1 MTLAQLFDLA
11 FGNIG
16 RFFKEIAFKKEERG
30 KLSYGFVGTLILV
43 LTYGLIMLFSASYS
57 TGYYRFKGDIY
68 HFIRPQV
75 ILAVVGLVLMY
86 LISNINYRS
95 LRHMN
100 WYLYILTL
108 LLLVWALFSEPYNGC
123 YRWVY
128 MFGTTLQPSELAKFS
143 AILGLAC
150 FADRY
155 YEKRGTLLY
164 GIVLPVLPLLPVVVL
179 LYKEP
184 HNSAIMLIL
193 LIAGSMIL
201 CGGVG
206 RFWCIPA
213 AGAAV
218 FVIYKMLTGQNNYVQ
233 QRLGAWNGDEGDILY
248 QTQQSLYSIA
258 SGGLTGLGIGN
269 SRQKHLWLPEASNDF
284 IFSVLCEEL
293 GFIGAV
299 ICMGLFAA
307 LIIQGV
313 IIALNSPDYFGTMLG
328 IGIMSQI
335 AWQAMIHI
343 AVVTNVA
350 PNHLDV
356 HKDMAEDIA
365 AKVSEHTKAIVI
377 INPNNPTG
385 MLIPHRLLKRILEKC
400 RKLDILL
407 VVDEC
412 FLDFVKE
419 PEEYSLKRS
428 LSGFNNL
435 FILKAFT
442 KRYAMAGVRLGY
454 GLCSDRKL
462 LERMELCVQPWNVS
476 TMAQAAGLQALTE
489 TEYVEEG
496 RQLVF
501 REAQW
506 LKDELARIG
515 YKVFPSEA
523 NYIFFKGPENLF
535 EKCVEHGI
543 LIRDC
548 SNYSGLRKG
557 YYRVAVKLH
566 EQNEKLIEILEEVL
580 S

>member
-1 MTLAQLFDLA
+1 
-11 FGNIG
+11 
-16 RFFKEIAFKKEERG
+16 
-30 KLSYGFVGTLILV
+30 
-43 LTYGLIMLFSASYS
+43 MLFSASYS

-213 AGAAV
+213 AGAAA

-284 IFSVLCEEL
+284 IFPFCAKSW
-293 GFIGAV
+293 
-299 ICMGLFAA
+299 A
-307 LIIQGV
+307 L
-313 IIALNSPDYFGTMLG
+313 S
-328 IGIMSQI
+328 
-335 AWQAMIHI
+335 
-343 AVVTNVA
+343 
-350 PNHLDV
+350 
-356 HKDMAEDIA
+356 
-365 AKVSEHTKAIVI
+365 
-377 INPNNPTG
+377 
-385 MLIPHRLLKRILEKC
+385 
-400 RKLDILL
+400 
-407 VVDEC
+407 
-412 FLDFVKE
+412 
-419 PEEYSLKRS
+419 
-428 LSGFNNL
+428 
-435 FILKAFT
+435 
-442 KRYAMAGVRLGY
+442 
-454 GLCSDRKL
+454 
-462 LERMELCVQPWNVS
+462 
-476 TMAQAAGLQALTE
+476 
-489 TEYVEEG
+489 
-496 RQLVF
+496 
-501 REAQW
+501 
-506 LKDELARIG
+506 AR
-515 YKVFPSEA
+515 
-523 NYIFFKGPENLF
+523 
-535 EKCVEHGI
+535 
-543 LIRDC
+543 
-548 SNYSGLRKG
+548 
-557 YYRVAVKLH
+557 
-566 EQNEKLIEILEEVL
+566 
-580 S
+580 

>member
-1 MTLAQLFDLA
+1 
-11 FGNIG
+11 
-16 RFFKEIAFKKEERG
+16 
-30 KLSYGFVGTLILV
+30 
-43 LTYGLIMLFSASYS
+43 
-57 TGYYRFKGDIY
+57 
-68 HFIRPQV
+68 
-75 ILAVVGLVLMY
+75 
-86 LISNINYRS
+86 
-95 LRHMN
+95 
-100 WYLYILTL
+100 
-108 LLLVWALFSEPYNGC
+108 
-123 YRWVY
+123 

-213 AGAAV
+213 AGAAA

-350 PNHLDV
+350 PN
-356 HKDMAEDIA
+356 
-365 AKVSEHTKAIVI
+365 
-377 INPNNPTG
+377 TG
-385 MLIPHRLLKRILEKC
+385 ISLPFFSSGGTSLL
-400 RKLDILL
+400 ILL
-407 VVDEC
+407 CEMGII
-412 FLDFVKE
+412 L
-419 PEEYSLKRS
+419 SISRAGNAQNAARSKRS
-428 LSGFNNL
+428 H
-435 FILKAFT
+435 
-442 KRYAMAGVRLGY
+442 
-454 GLCSDRKL
+454 
-462 LERMELCVQPWNVS
+462 E
-476 TMAQAAGLQALTE
+476 
-489 TEYVEEG
+489 
-496 RQLVF
+496 
-501 REAQW
+501 
-506 LKDELARIG
+506 ELARRMNPQRRTH
-515 YKVFPSEA
+515 KA
-523 NYIFFKGPENLF
+523 L
-535 EKCVEHGI
+535 H
-543 LIRDC
+543 
-548 SNYSGLRKG
+548 SN
-557 YYRVAVKLH
+557 
-566 EQNEKLIEILEEVL
+566 
-580 S
+580 

>member
-68 HFIRPQV
+68 HFIRPQA

-213 AGAAV
+213 AGAAA
-218 FVIYKMLTGQNNYVQ
+218 FVIYKMLTGQDNYVQ

-335 AWQAMIHI
+335 ACQTMIHI

-350 PNHLDV
+350 PN
-356 HKDMAEDIA
+356 
-365 AKVSEHTKAIVI
+365 
-377 INPNNPTG
+377 TG
-385 MLIPHRLLKRILEKC
+385 ISLPFFSSGGTSLV
-400 RKLDILL
+400 ILL
-407 VVDEC
+407 CEMGVM
-412 FLDFVKE
+412 L
-419 PEEYSLKRS
+419 SISRAGNAQNAARSKRS
-428 LSGFNNL
+428 HEELVRRMNPQRRTH
-435 FILKAFT
+435 KA
-442 KRYAMAGVRLGY
+442 L
-454 GLCSDRKL
+454 
-462 LERMELCVQPWNVS
+462 
-476 TMAQAAGLQALTE
+476 
-489 TEYVEEG
+489 
-496 RQLVF
+496 
-501 REAQW
+501 
-506 LKDELARIG
+506 
-515 YKVFPSEA
+515 
-523 NYIFFKGPENLF
+523 
-535 EKCVEHGI
+535 H
-543 LIRDC
+543 
-548 SNYSGLRKG
+548 SN
-557 YYRVAVKLH
+557 
-566 EQNEKLIEILEEVL
+566 
-580 S
+580 

>member
-1 MTLAQLFDLA
+1 M
-11 FGNIG
+11 
-16 RFFKEIAFKKEERG
+16 
-30 KLSYGFVGTLILV
+30 
-43 LTYGLIMLFSASYS
+43 
-57 TGYYRFKGDIY
+57 
-68 HFIRPQV
+68 
-75 ILAVVGLVLMY
+75 
-86 LISNINYRS
+86 
-95 LRHMN
+95 
-100 WYLYILTL
+100 
-108 LLLVWALFSEPYNGC
+108 
-123 YRWVY
+123 
-128 MFGTTLQPSELAKFS
+128 
-143 AILGLAC
+143 GLAC

-213 AGAAV
+213 AGAAA

-335 AWQAMIHI
+335 AWQTMIHI

-350 PNHLDV
+350 PN
-356 HKDMAEDIA
+356 
-365 AKVSEHTKAIVI
+365 
-377 INPNNPTG
+377 TG
-385 MLIPHRLLKRILEKC
+385 ISLPFFSSGGTSLL
-400 RKLDILL
+400 ILL
-407 VVDEC
+407 CEMGII
-412 FLDFVKE
+412 L
-419 PEEYSLKRS
+419 SISRAGNAQNTARSKRS
-428 LSGFNNL
+428 H
-435 FILKAFT
+435 
-442 KRYAMAGVRLGY
+442 
-454 GLCSDRKL
+454 
-462 LERMELCVQPWNVS
+462 E
-476 TMAQAAGLQALTE
+476 
-489 TEYVEEG
+489 
-496 RQLVF
+496 
-501 REAQW
+501 
-506 LKDELARIG
+506 ELARRMNPQRRTH
-515 YKVFPSEA
+515 KA
-523 NYIFFKGPENLF
+523 L
-535 EKCVEHGI
+535 H
-543 LIRDC
+543 
-548 SNYSGLRKG
+548 SN
-557 YYRVAVKLH
+557 
-566 EQNEKLIEILEEVL
+566 
-580 S
+580 

>member
-30 KLSYGFVGTLILV
+30 KLSYGLVGTLILV

-213 AGAAV
+213 AGAAA

-293 GFIGAV
+293 GFIGA
-299 ICMGLFAA
+299 M
-307 LIIQGV
+307 V
-313 IIALNSPDYFGTMLG
+313 IITLFVLLIVRGYWIAMHARDRFGALTVAGLITLLALQVFLN
-328 IGIMSQI
+328 IG
-335 AWQAMIHI
+335 
-343 AVVTNVA
+343 VVTN
-350 PNHLDV
+350 
-356 HKDMAEDIA
+356 
-365 AKVSEHTKAIVI
+365 
-377 INPNNPTG
+377 
-385 MLIPHRLLKRILEKC
+385 LIPNTGISLPFFSYGRSALLTQLAEVG
-400 RKLDILL
+400 ILL
-407 VVDEC
+407 
-412 FLDFVKE
+412 
-419 PEEYSLKRS
+419 SIS
-428 LSGFNNL
+428 
-435 FILKAFT
+435 
-442 KRYAMAGVRLGY
+442 
-454 GLCSDRKL
+454 
-462 LERMELCVQPWNVS
+462 
-476 TMAQAAGLQALTE
+476 
-489 TEYVEEG
+489 
-496 RQLVF
+496 
-501 REAQW
+501 
-506 LKDELARIG
+506 KD
-515 YKVFPSEA
+515 A
-523 NYIFFKGPENLF
+523 NT
-535 EKCVEHGI
+535 
-543 LIRDC
+543 
-548 SNYSGLRKG
+548 
-557 YYRVAVKLH
+557 
-566 EQNEKLIEILEEVL
+566 
-580 S
+580 

>member
-30 KLSYGFVGTLILV
+30 KLSYGLVGTLILV

-233 QRLGAWNGDEGDILY
+233 QRLGAWNGDILY

-293 GFIGAV
+293 GFIGATL
-299 ICMGLFAA
+299 ILGLFAFFVYR
-307 LIIQGV
+307 GFS
-313 IIALNSPDYFGTMLG
+313 IARRAGSRFGAFLATGITMQFAFQILLNL
-328 IGIMSQI
+328 
-335 AWQAMIHI
+335 
-343 AVVTNVA
+343 AVVTGLFPV
-350 PNHLDV
+350 
-356 HKDMAEDIA
+356 
-365 AKVSEHTKAIVI
+365 
-377 INPNNPTG
+377 TG
-385 MLIPHRLLKRILEKC
+385 ASLPMFSYGGTALVMQMLEIG
-400 RKLDILL
+400 ILL
-407 VVDEC
+407 NISRNI
-412 FLDFVKE
+412 
-419 PEEYSLKRS
+419 P
-428 LSGFNNL
+428 
-435 FILKAFT
+435 
-442 KRYAMAGVRLGY
+442 
-454 GLCSDRKL
+454 
-462 LERMELCVQPWNVS
+462 
-476 TMAQAAGLQALTE
+476 
-489 TEYVEEG
+489 
-496 RQLVF
+496 
-501 REAQW
+501 
-506 LKDELARIG
+506 
-515 YKVFPSEA
+515 PS
-523 NYIFFKGPENLF
+523 K
-535 EKCVEHGI
+535 K
-543 LIRDC
+543 
-548 SNYSGLRKG
+548 
-557 YYRVAVKLH
+557 
-566 EQNEKLIEILEEVL
+566 Q
-580 S
+580 

>member
-30 KLSYGFVGTLILV
+30 KLSYGLVGTLILV

-213 AGAAV
+213 AGAAA

-293 GFIGAV
+293 GFIGALLV
-299 ICMGLFAA
+299 IFLFVALLLRGIYVAWHAKDKFGSMLVVGVMGHIA
-307 LIIQGV
+307 IQA
-313 IIALNSPDYFGTMLG
+313 ILN
-328 IGIMSQI
+328 
-335 AWQAMIHI
+335 I
-343 AVVTNVA
+343 AVVTNSI
-350 PNHLDV
+350 PNTGISLPFISYGGSS
-356 HKDMAEDIA
+356 ALFLL
-365 AKVSEHTKAIVI
+365 SEI
-377 INPNNPTG
+377 
-385 MLIPHRLLKRILEKC
+385 
-400 RKLDILL
+400 
-407 VVDEC
+407 
-412 FLDFVKE
+412 
-419 PEEYSLKRS
+419 
-428 LSGFNNL
+428 
-435 FILKAFT
+435 
-442 KRYAMAGVRLGY
+442 
-454 GLCSDRKL
+454 GL
-462 LERMELCVQPWNVS
+462 
-476 TMAQAAGLQALTE
+476 
-489 TEYVEEG
+489 
-496 RQLVF
+496 
-501 REAQW
+501 
-506 LKDELARIG
+506 
-515 YKVFPSEA
+515 
-523 NYIFFKGPENLF
+523 
-535 EKCVEHGI
+535 
-543 LIRDC
+543 
-548 SNYSGLRKG
+548 
-557 YYRVAVKLH
+557 
-566 EQNEKLIEILEEVL
+566 VL
-580 S
+580 SVARRIQLKEL

>member
-30 KLSYGFVGTLILV
+30 KLSYGLVGTLILV

-213 AGAAV
+213 AGAAA

-258 SGGLTGLGIGN
+258 SGGLTGLGLGN
-269 SRQKHLWLPEASNDF
+269 SVEKQLWLPESTNDF
-284 IFSVLCEEL
+284 IFSVVCEEL
-293 GFIGAV
+293 GFVGAV
-299 ICMGLFAA
+299 
-307 LIIQGV
+307 LIIVLFVLFIVQGLW
-313 IIALNSPDYFGTMLG
+313 IAYRAENLYCTMVG
-328 IGIMSQI
+328 IGIMAQI
-335 AWQAMIHI
+335 AWQVFCNI
-343 AVVTNVA
+343 AVVTNTL
-350 PNHLDV
+350 PNTGISLPFFSSGGTSLILLL
-356 HKDMAEDIA
+356 AEMGVMVNIGRNGERAAQQREALRAQHEA
-365 AKVSEHTKAIVI
+365 AKAEQEAARREKTIV
-377 INPNNPTG
+377 
-385 MLIPHRLLKRILEKC
+385 LA
-400 RKLDILL
+400 D
-407 VVDEC
+407 
-412 FLDFVKE
+412 
-419 PEEYSLKRS
+419 
-428 LSGFNNL
+428 
-435 FILKAFT
+435 
-442 KRYAMAGVRLGY
+442 VR
-454 GLCSDRKL
+454 
-462 LERMELCVQPWNVS
+462 
-476 TMAQAAGLQALTE
+476 AARA
-489 TEYVEEG
+489 
-496 RQLVF
+496 
-501 REAQW
+501 
-506 LKDELARIG
+506 
-515 YKVFPSEA
+515 
-523 NYIFFKGPENLF
+523 
-535 EKCVEHGI
+535 
-543 LIRDC
+543 
-548 SNYSGLRKG
+548 
-557 YYRVAVKLH
+557 
-566 EQNEKLIEILEEVL
+566 EQ
-580 S
+580 

>member
-30 KLSYGFVGTLILV
+30 KLSYGLVGTLILV

-193 LIAGSMIL
+193 LIAGSMIS

-269 SRQKHLWLPEASNDF
+269 SRQKPATTLSFPFCAKSW
-284 IFSVLCEEL
+284 
-293 GFIGAV
+293 
-299 ICMGLFAA
+299 A
-307 LIIQGV
+307 L
-313 IIALNSPDYFGTMLG
+313 S
-328 IGIMSQI
+328 
-335 AWQAMIHI
+335 
-343 AVVTNVA
+343 
-350 PNHLDV
+350 
-356 HKDMAEDIA
+356 
-365 AKVSEHTKAIVI
+365 
-377 INPNNPTG
+377 
-385 MLIPHRLLKRILEKC
+385 
-400 RKLDILL
+400 
-407 VVDEC
+407 
-412 FLDFVKE
+412 
-419 PEEYSLKRS
+419 
-428 LSGFNNL
+428 
-435 FILKAFT
+435 
-442 KRYAMAGVRLGY
+442 
-454 GLCSDRKL
+454 
-462 LERMELCVQPWNVS
+462 
-476 TMAQAAGLQALTE
+476 
-489 TEYVEEG
+489 
-496 RQLVF
+496 
-501 REAQW
+501 
-506 LKDELARIG
+506 AR
-515 YKVFPSEA
+515 
-523 NYIFFKGPENLF
+523 
-535 EKCVEHGI
+535 
-543 LIRDC
+543 
-548 SNYSGLRKG
+548 
-557 YYRVAVKLH
+557 
-566 EQNEKLIEILEEVL
+566 
-580 S
+580 